1 MSTGFRFVL
10 HVSQIPWCVVCTGL
24 PCDESAYFIAI
35 VDNEKI
41 DTSCLL
47 VVGSQAPLYVGITGI
62 YWVLGMCDLY
72 IFTKIQNGIGSLVKP
87 QLLEE
92 VARWI
97 RTFIGKMVVTLGWRA
112 PSCLTP
118 ARSLLKGDIL
128 IYPTNTHYRVY
139 MGLFIQGTIPR
150 VPPFSLW
157 DMGYGYGFKKCPA

>member
-1 MSTGFRFVL
+1 MGSGLFL
-10 HVSQIPWCVVCTGL
+10 YVSQISWCVVCTGL

-35 VDNEKI
+35 VDHQI
-41 DTSCLL
+41 DTSCIRLL
-47 VVGSQAPLYVGITGI
+47 FHKHLYTLYTWELLAFTE
-62 YWVLGMCDLY
+62 YWGCA
-72 IFTKIQNGIGSLVKP
+72 ICISSRKIRMALDHLWGKP
-87 QLLEE
+87 QLLAE

-97 RTFIGKMVVTLGWRA
+97 RTFIGKMVVPLGWRA

-157 DMGYGYGFKKCPA
+157 DMGYGYGF